1 MSLGL
6 SFTGLED
13 SLSNNSGD
21 TEFLLEDGLTVM
33 AVEFASTEEA
43 GKRSLGLGVATIGV
57 LLFTKGDD
65 VVISFGLGP
74 GDRKGVDTDCGL
86 SGRGVTAGSPAPA
99 LLWQSG
105 PCFVNGLFGAA
116 EQFIVTLLNK

>member
-21 TEFLLEDGLTVM
+21 TELLLEDGLTVM

-43 GKRSLGLGVATIGV
+43 GISSLGLGVAMIGV
-57 LLFTKGDD
+57 LLF
-65 VVISFGLGP
+65 I
-74 GDRKGVDTDCGL
+74 
-86 SGRGVTAGSPAPA
+86 
-99 LLWQSG
+99 
-105 PCFVNGLFGAA
+105 
-116 EQFIVTLLNK
+116 